1 MGEAKSLRV
10 QYLFRDKLHEVTVD
24 DMEGL
29 RAPLRTH
36 ILDDS
41 RNATGGHNWDA

>member
-24 DMEGL
+24 DMEAL

-36 ILDDS
+36 IVDDL
-41 RNATGGHNWDA
+41 RNGNWEA

>member
-24 DMEGL
+24 DMEAL

-36 ILDDS
+36 IVDDS
-41 RNATGGHNWDA
+41 RNGNWEA